1 MHETFTKILVN
12 MSSTQW
18 SYVLDLVRRAN
29 RNASNLLYAI
39 STSMTVLT
47 EPFLVI
53 TYYPNNLLLELGY
66 MIYLLHLSTLLCL
79 IMNLSWMCGNSLMA

>member
-1 MHETFTKILVN
+1 MYETFTKILVN

-18 SYVLDLVRRAN
+18 SYVLNLVRHAN

-53 TYYPNNLLLELGY
+53 
-66 MIYLLHLSTLLCL
+66 
-79 IMNLSWMCGNSLMA
+79 